1 MEPAIYRHFL
11 NLIPGM
17 PLAFLTIIILNGC
30 GGKVLTY
37 EQQLLG
43 EADSLF
49 KAGNYEFAKI
59 RFDKIRTLKP
69 ESPAAKIA
77 IYYLGYINVYYDN
90 PFASWEAALR
100 EFRLYVTLY
109 PDDSRVDEIN
119 SWIKL
124 LVVMQSFKRNY
135 IGTTD
140 SISTLK
146 LEKFMSDRAAKNTV
160 PVDSILSLNEV
171 LRKCGHVRDS
181 LIRKNKDLEN
191 FIIDLER
198 KCQEAIQ

>member
-1 MEPAIYRHFL
+1 MEYVICRNYFNIFATA
-11 NLIPGM
+11 
-17 PLAFLTIIILNGC
+17 PLVLLMLFIFGC

-59 RFDKIRTLKP
+59 RFDKIRALKP
-69 ESPAAKIA
+69 ESSAAKIA
-77 IYYLGYINVYYDN
+77 LYYLGYINVYYDN

-109 PDDSRVDEIN
+109 PDDARVDEIN
-119 SWIKL
+119 SWVKL
-124 LVVMQSFKRNY
+124 LVVMQSFKKNY

-146 LEKFMSDRAAKNTV
+146 QQKNISELAAKNTV
-160 PVDSILSLNEV
+160 PIDSILSLNEV

>member
-1 MEPAIYRHFL
+1 MLFV
-11 NLIPGM
+11 
-17 PLAFLTIIILNGC
+17 GC
-30 GGKVLTY
+30 GGKMLTY

-77 IYYLGYINVYYDN
+77 QYYLGYINVYYDN

-109 PDDSRVDEIN
+109 PDDARVDEIN

-124 LVVMQSFKRNY
+124 LVVMQSFKKSY
-135 IGTTD
+135 IGSTD
-140 SISTLK
+140 SINALK
-146 LEKFMSDRAAKNTV
+146 MEKDLTERAAKNLV
-160 PVDSILSLNEV
+160 PVDSVITLYEL
-171 LRKCGHVRDS
+171 LRKNNHARDS
-181 LIRKNKDLEN
+181 LVRKNKELEN
-191 FIIDLER
+191 FIIDLEK

>member
-1 MEPAIYRHFL
+1 
-11 NLIPGM
+11 M